1 MEDGGY
7 PTCGCRG
14 CCARRGGIHGDWER
28 EGERRVRLESMAG
41 RAGLELESDVGQ
53 VPRSDG
59 RRSETASVC

>member
-1 MEDGGY
+1 
-7 PTCGCRG
+7 
-14 CCARRGGIHGDWER
+14 
-28 EGERRVRLESMAG
+28 MAG